1 MIRGT
6 TPTHIFH
13 GIPVLS
19 TEIEQ
24 IWITYQQAGR
34 AILTKDKTS
43 VVFDD
48 NFLTSS
54 CSASVTLSQEDTL
67 SFRPGKATV
76 QIRVCLFDGTA
87 MASGETL
94 IDVGRITKYGEIY

>member
-13 GIPVLS
+13 GMPFLS
-19 TEIEQ
+19 TEISQ

-34 AILTKDKTS
+34 VILTKDINN

-48 NFLTSS
+48 NFLSSS
-54 CSASVTLSQEDTL
+54 CSASVQLTQEDTL
-67 SFRPGKATV
+67 SFRPGTATV
-76 QIRVCLFDGTA
+76 QLRVLLYDGTA
-87 MASGETL
+87 LASGEQM
-94 IDVGRITKYGEIY
+94 IQIGRITKDGEIY